1 VNIYCILSQTARLN
15 CDTFTRVKGQPL
27 ARDRPRARDEPSL
40 KGDTPG
46 QPQIKLPLLMAFAL
60 RDDDRIVCPRQF
72 RAPLVSWVVLTR
84 TQKQN
89 RHPFLSVQRGLRT
102 RFPKGRPPCPAPA
115 GSPPSTAIPP
125 STAGAAHPLSKRA
138 SALSRPSGK
147 PALYCLRRDRPS
159 HLSGESGN

>member
-89 RHPFLSVQRGLRT
+89 RHPFLSVQRG
-102 RFPKGRPPCPAPA
+102 CAPA
-115 GSPPSTAIPP
+115 SQKGVRPVPPQREARPLLPFLPVQRGCAPAFQKGVRPVPP
-125 STAGAAHPLSKRA
+125 QREARPL
-138 SALSRPSGK
+138 L
-147 PALYCLRRDRPS
+147 PAEGQTLPPQR
-159 HLSGESGN
+159 